1 MHFLLSSPAESL
13 AITATHFDDHIKNNG
28 FGWVT
33 VAWELSLVTGCDD
46 YVTDCLTLWL
56 REIHRRWPDAIVPLL
71 GEFGEAWRR
80 DFPDNS
86 RLNYHFVQR
95 GTGIEGAHSEP
106 NTEIEWFMNQK
117 FRLALLR
124 DTDKDAEPM
133 VIDFTRYD
141 ITAAEPANPTSDSP
155 VRNWSL
161 VNRINQKRRRSED
174 QPIPIGELTDEE
186 QELIESVIPSMNKT
200 AQ

>member
-1 MHFLLSSPAESL
+1 MAADLVENSSAAGKLLAEPQRGSHQQ
-13 AITATHFDDHIKNNG
+13 T
-28 FGWVT
+28 
-33 VAWELSLVTGCDD
+33 LSILIWKKEG
-46 YVTDCLTLWL
+46 
-56 REIHRRWPDAIVPLL
+56 EIHRRWPDAIVPLL
-71 GEFGEAWRR
+71 GEFGEVWRH

-141 ITAAEPANPTSDSP
+141 IPAAEPADPTPDSL

-174 QPIPIGELTDEE
+174 QPIPIEELTDEE
-186 QELIESVIPSMNKT
+186 RELIESVVPSMKSMD
-200 AQ
+200 

>member
-1 MHFLLSSPAESL
+1 M
-13 AITATHFDDHIKNNG
+13 
-28 FGWVT
+28 
-33 VAWELSLVTGCDD
+33 
-46 YVTDCLTLWL
+46 
-56 REIHRRWPDAIVPLL
+56 L

-86 RLNYHFVQR
+86 LLNYHFVQR

-141 ITAAEPANPTSDSP
+141 LPAAEPADPAPDAP

-161 VNRINQKRRRSED
+161 VNRIKQKCCRNKDR
-174 QPIPIGELTDEE
+174 PIRIGELTDEE
-186 QELIESVIPSMNKT
+186 RELIERMVTLP
-200 AQ
+200 QE